1 MLVHFLRFLLP
12 LSVLMGGAAAGPAES
27 ESGGGPA
34 HDDAS
39 DDAPNAAPVAA
50 HVAASDAEH
59 VAASDAAH
67 VDAPVAA
74 GGGCCDF
81 QFERRAKLNQEH
93 TSYWESKGYSN
104 YHTTSVYSSNWKQ
117 RNMLNMCPPQS
128 YEHFPCACCNR
139 EFRGSLYCLY
149 PWTSYCDEDQYVH
162 VCSECQAPVCS
173 ECKSFTRSNDLAREH
188 NRCKWCLKLI
198 DPTEEISL
206 QPPTFERVEYF
217 KQLDAARTNYP
228 QLAEWFRG
236 IYRSNR
242 KFDFSRI
249 WWIETTGW
257 LFFADCDWFFQQ
269 KLEHEFSVVM
279 ASMLFNS
286 SKRVRRRRLVPSH
299 FGMFYGNFHEDQKK
313 YLFQESR
320 QIAVKHSIAFKMLT
334 RMEMRFCGLVLRRVE
349 SKFARLLQNGL
360 GVNPPPS
367 DHSEDSEDD
376 Y

>member
-1 MLVHFLRFLLP
+1 
-12 LSVLMGGAAAGPAES
+12 MGGAAAGPAES

-39 DDAPNAAPVAA
+39 DDAHVAAPDAESDVAPVAASDVAPVAA
-50 HVAASDAEH
+50 H
-59 VAASDAAH
+59 
-67 VDAPVAA
+67 VAA

-81 QFERRAKLNQEH
+81 QFERRAKLDQDQEH
-93 TSYWESKGYSN
+93 TSYWRSKGYSP
-104 YHTTSVYSSNWKQ
+104 YHTTHVYSSNWRQ
-117 RNMLNMCPPQS
+117 RDMLNLCPPQS

-149 PWTSYCDEDQYVH
+149 PWTSYCDEYQYIH
-162 VCSECQAPVCS
+162 VCSKCQAPVCS
-173 ECKSFTRSNDLAREH
+173 ECKSFTMSNDLAREH

-198 DPTEEISL
+198 DPTEVISL
-206 QPPTFERVEYF
+206 QPPTFEKVEYF
-217 KQLDAARTNYP
+217 RQLDAARTNYS
-228 QLAEWFRG
+228 QLAQWFRG

-286 SKRVRRRRLVPSH
+286 SKRVRRRRPVPSH
-299 FGMFYGNFHEDQKK
+299 FGMFYGHFHEDQKK

-320 QIAVKHSIAFKMLT
+320 QIAVMHSMAFNMLE
-334 RMEMRFCGLVLRRVE
+334 RWDMQFCDLVLRRVE
-349 SKFARLLQNGL
+349 SKSALLLRIGL
-360 GVNPPPS
+360 GFNPPPS
-367 DHSEDSEDD
+367 KDDEDEDD